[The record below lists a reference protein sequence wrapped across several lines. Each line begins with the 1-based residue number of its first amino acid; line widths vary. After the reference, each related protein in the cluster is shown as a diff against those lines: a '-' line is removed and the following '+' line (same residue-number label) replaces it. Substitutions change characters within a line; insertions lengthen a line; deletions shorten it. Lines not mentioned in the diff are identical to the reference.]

1 MRKSLA
7 PLLIVFAV
15 LAALSNAYAELRVV
29 ELDEPAEIPPFELS
43 DHDGKVFDNERLVG
57 KWSLITLG
65 FTQCPDVCPFVLSN
79 LQATHAEVGLRTR
92 PDNLPQVIFVGVDQ
106 KRDEPILKDYV
117 TYFHPDFLG
126 VTGPWDR
133 MTKFVEGIDGY
144 AKLGK
149 PDKDGN
155 YDVQHTA
162 SIIVVAPSGRIVAK
176 LSPPLDPGT
185 VAEYL
190 IRRQIM
196 YRRANQG

>member
-15 LAALSNAYAELRVV
+15 LAVLPNAYAELRVV

-43 DHDGKVFDNERLVG
+43 DHDGKVFDNERLAG
-57 KWSLITLG
+57 KWSLITIG

-92 PDNLPQVIFVGVDQ
+92 PDSLPQVIFVGVDQ

-117 TYFHPDFLG
+117 SYFHPDFVG

-133 MTKFVEGIDGY
+133 MTKFVEGLDGY

-162 SIIVVAPSGRIVAK
+162 SVIVVAPSGRIVAK
-176 LSPPLDPGT
+176 LSPPLDPGA

-190 IRRQIM
+190 VRRQIM

>member
-57 KWSLITLG
+57 KWSLITIG

-176 LSPPLDPGT
+176 LSPPLDPGP